1 MSSRVVDK
9 IDPFLNKA
17 SIRGRKQK
25 RSQGSSHYR
34 TKGPTELTALPH
46 LKGENASYKHAHT
59 DVQNASNITVFF
71 KENRTK
77 K

>member
-46 LKGENASYKHAHT
+46 LKGEEICGTCTCLAERHQRILCLPLW
-59 DVQNASNITVFF
+59 V
-71 KENRTK
+71 
-77 K
+77 